1 METLNIPEHEKIF
14 NEICHK
20 LNELSQDE
28 DQKSSKDRVVQ
39 LDKMQNQLK
48 NFQIE
53 LVSNHEDMK
62 LKIETLEKMTTS
74 NSDLT
79 QKVKELTDLL
89 NQERN
94 HNSKLSTDLAR
105 SLDLSLKLQLEIQEI
120 KTKAIQAQ
128 MDDRKQYLENYENI
142 QFDFQKEKGRL
153 LDLNQGLSNELKA
166 KQEQITTL
174 EGKIND
180 LEASMMEI
188 ESHSQEQAETIKH
201 LMSVAENKIVELKLD
216 SDRIQS
222 ELDNVRGQF
231 EQSRTQVEILKKEN
245 IALKDYINKMTA
257 FQQQIFAAQGGQVA
271 GSNAAQAQTSHS
283 AQQANAQITHK

>member
-28 DQKSSKDRVVQ
+28 DQKNSKDRVIQ

-62 LKIETLEKMTTS
+62 LKIEALEKMTTS

-120 KTKAIQAQ
+120 KTKAIQVQ
-128 MDDRKQYLENYENI
+128 MDDRKQYLENFENL
-142 QFDFQKEKGRL
+142 QFEFQKEKAKL
-153 LDLNQGLSNELKA
+153 LDMNQGLSSELKQ
-166 KQEQITTL
+166 KQEQINTL
-174 EGKIND
+174 ENKIND
-180 LEASMMEI
+180 LESSMTEV
-188 ESHSQEQAETIKH
+188 ETHSQEQAETIKH
-201 LMSVAENKIVELKLD
+201 LMTVAENKIVELKLNG
-216 SDRIQS
+216 DRIQS
-222 ELDNVRGQF
+222 ELDNMTGQY
-231 EQSRTQVEILKKEN
+231 EQTKTQTDIFKKEN
-245 IALKDYINKMTA
+245 LALKDYINKMTA
-257 FQQQIFAAQGGQVA
+257 FQQQIFAAQGQPP
-271 GSNAAQAQTSHS
+271 Q
-283 AQQANAQITHK
+283 THK

>member
-1 METLNIPEHEKIF
+1 MEVLNIPEHEKIF

-28 DQKSSKDRVVQ
+28 DQKNSKDRVGQ

-62 LKIETLEKMTTS
+62 HKIETLEKMTTS

-79 QKVKELTDLL
+79 LRVKELTDLL
-89 NQERN
+89 NQERA

-120 KTKAIQAQ
+120 KTKTIQAQ
-128 MDDRKQYLENYENI
+128 MDDRKQYLENYESI

-153 LDLNQGLSNELKA
+153 LDMNQGLAAELKQ
-166 KQEQITTL
+166 KQEQIIFL
-174 EGKIND
+174 EGKINE
-180 LEASMMEI
+180 LESSMVEV
-188 ESHSQEQAETIKH
+188 ETTSQEQAETIKH
-201 LMSVAENKIVELKLD
+201 LMSVAENKIVELKLEG
-216 SDRIQS
+216 DRIQS

-231 EQSRTQVEILKKEN
+231 QQSSTQTEILRKEN
-245 IALKDYINKMTA
+245 TALKEYINKMTA
-257 FQQQIFAAQGGQVA
+257 FQQQIFAAQGQVVQA
-271 GSNAAQAQTSHS
+271 G
-283 AQQANAQITHK
+283 QQALGHKTN

>member
-1 METLNIPEHEKIF
+1 MDTLNIPEHEKIF

-28 DQKSSKDRVVQ
+28 DQKNSKDRVVQ

-62 LKIETLEKMTTS
+62 LKIESLEKMTTS

-89 NQERN
+89 NQERS

-153 LDLNQGLSNELKA
+153 LEMNQGLTGELKQ
-166 KQEQITTL
+166 KQEQIQTL
-174 EGKIND
+174 EGKINE
-180 LEASMMEI
+180 LESSMMEV
-188 ESHSQEQAETIKH
+188 EGHSQEQAETIKH
-201 LMSVAENKIVELKLD
+201 LMTVAENKIVELKLN

-222 ELDNVRGQF
+222 ELDNVNGQF
-231 EQSRTQVEILKKEN
+231 EQTKTQTEILKKEN

-257 FQQQIFAAQGGQVA
+257 FQQQIFAAQGQGQHP
-271 GSNAAQAQTSHS
+271 SQQAQR
-283 AQQANAQITHK
+283 

>member
-28 DQKSSKDRVVQ
+28 DHKSSKDRVMQ

-53 LVSNHEDMK
+53 LISNHEDMK

-128 MDDRKQYLENYENI
+128 MDDRKQYLENYENL
-142 QFDFQKEKGRL
+142 QFDFQKEKSKL
-153 LDLNQGLSNELKA
+153 LDTNQELTADLKS
-166 KQEQITTL
+166 KQEQIEMLT
-174 EGKIND
+174 GKINE
-180 LEASMMEI
+180 LEAGMTQI
-188 ESHSQEQAETIKH
+188 ETTSQEQAETIRH
-201 LMSVAENKIVELKLD
+201 LMTVAENKIVELKLE
-216 SDRIQS
+216 SDRVKAD
-222 ELDNVRGQF
+222 LDNVRGQF
-231 EQSRTQVEILKKEN
+231 EQATTQVEILKKEN
-245 IALKDYINKMTA
+245 FALKDYINKMTQ
-257 FQQQIFAAQGGQVA
+257 FQQQIFSANQTATKPQ
-271 GSNAAQAQTSHS
+271 AQAQ
-283 AQQANAQITHK
+283 QQK

>member
-28 DQKSSKDRVVQ
+28 DQKNSKDRVVQ

-79 QKVKELTDLL
+79 MKVKELTDLL

-153 LDLNQGLSNELKA
+153 LEMNQGLAGEIKQ
-166 KQEQITTL
+166 KQEQIQTL
-174 EGKIND
+174 EGKINE
-180 LEASMMEI
+180 LEAGMMEV
-188 ESHSQEQAETIKH
+188 EGHSQEQAETIKH
-201 LMSVAENKIVELKLD
+201 LMTVAENKIVELKLD

-231 EQSRTQVEILKKEN
+231 EQSKTQTEILKKEN

-257 FQQQIFAAQGGQVA
+257 FQQQIFAAQGHPAQQGQQ
-271 GSNAAQAQTSHS
+271 AQAQI
-283 AQQANAQITHK
+283 AQR

>member
-1 METLNIPEHEKIF
+1 MDTLSIPEHEKIF

-28 DQKSSKDRVVQ
+28 DHKTSKDRVLQ

-62 LKIETLEKMTTS
+62 LKIESLEKMTTS

-89 NQERN
+89 NQERS

-128 MDDRKQYLENYENI
+128 MDDRKQYLENYENL
-142 QFDFQKEKGRL
+142 QFEFQTEKSKL
-153 LDLNQGLSNELKA
+153 LDAHKDLKTQITS
-166 KQEQITTL
+166 KDEQIEMLT
-174 EGKIND
+174 EKINN
-180 LEASMMEI
+180 LQTSMSEI
-188 ESHSQEQAETIKH
+188 ENTSQEQADTIRH
-201 LMSVAENKIVELKLD
+201 LMSVAENKIVELKLE
-216 SDRIQS
+216 SDRVKS
-222 ELDNVRGQF
+222 DYDNVRGQLD
-231 EQSRTQVEILKKEN
+231 QVLIQVEILKKEN
-245 IALKDYINKMTA
+245 FTLKDYINKMTQ
-257 FQQQIFAAQGGQVA
+257 FQQQIFSANQ
-271 GSNAAQAQTSHS
+271 SNQPIVSGPVQP
-283 AQQANAQITHK
+283 AN

>member
-28 DQKSSKDRVVQ
+28 DQKSSKDRVIQ

-62 LKIETLEKMTTS
+62 LKIESLEKMTTS

-89 NQERN
+89 NQERS
-94 HNSKLSTDLAR
+94 HNSKLSTDLAK

-128 MDDRKQYLENYENI
+128 MDDRKQYLENYESL
-142 QFDFQKEKGRL
+142 QFDFQKEKSKL
-153 LDLNQGLSNELKA
+153 LDMNQLLAGENKQKEEQISYLTQRINEL
-166 KQEQITTL
+166 ETGMT
-174 EGKIND
+174 
-180 LEASMMEI
+180 EI
-188 ESHSQEQAETIKH
+188 EATSQEQAETIRH
-201 LMSVAENKIVELKLD
+201 LMTVAENKIVELKLE
-216 SDRIQS
+216 SDRLNS
-222 ELDNVRGQF
+222 ELDNVKGQYA
-231 EQSRTQVEILKKEN
+231 QAATQVEIMKKEN
-245 IALKDYINKMTA
+245 FALKDYINKMTQ
-257 FQQQIFAAQGGQVA
+257 FQQQIFTANQPAKQTANQQV
-271 GSNAAQAQTSHS
+271 
-283 AQQANAQITHK
+283 K

>member
-28 DQKSSKDRVVQ
+28 DQKNSKDRVVQ

-62 LKIETLEKMTTS
+62 LKIDTLEKMTTS

-79 QKVKELTDLL
+79 VKVKELTDLL
-89 NQERN
+89 NQERA

-153 LDLNQGLSNELKA
+153 FEMNQGLSNELKEKA
-166 KQEQITTL
+166 EQISTL

-180 LEASMMEI
+180 LEASMMEV
-188 ESHSQEQAETIKH
+188 EGHSQEQAETIKH
-201 LMSVAENKIVELKLD
+201 LMTVAENKIVELKLD

-257 FQQQIFAAQGGQVA
+257 FQQQIFAAQGQP
-271 GSNAAQAQTSHS
+271 T
-283 AQQANAQITHK
+283 QQANGQPSGSAAHAQR

>member
-1 METLNIPEHEKIF
+1 MIETLNIPEHEKIF

-62 LKIETLEKMTTS
+62 LKIDSLEKMTTS

-79 QKVKELTDLL
+79 VKVKELTDLL
-89 NQERN
+89 NQERS

-153 LDLNQGLSNELKA
+153 LDMNQGLAAESKQKEEQIEMLSGRINEL
-166 KQEQITTL
+166 ETGMT
-174 EGKIND
+174 
-180 LEASMMEI
+180 EI
-188 ESHSQEQAETIKH
+188 EATSQEQAETIKH
-201 LMSVAENKIVELKLD
+201 LMTVAENKIVELKLEG
-216 SDRIQS
+216 DRIQS

-231 EQSRTQVEILKKEN
+231 EQSRTQTEILRKEN
-245 IALKDYINKMTA
+245 TALKDYINKMTA
-257 FQQQIFAAQGGQVA
+257 FQQQIFAAQGQQQTIQGHVNQGQQ
-271 GSNAAQAQTSHS
+271 QAQR
-283 AQQANAQITHK
+283 